1 MRNGENERMMLKRF
15 FLICVVWLCVA
26 NFSFSHSLNVS
37 IYSSPVSYD
46 ISLAGNF
53 GEPRPHHFHGGIDVK
68 TDGVEGKAIYAI
80 GDGYVS
86 RVTMGKYGFGN
97 AVYVTHP
104 EGYTSVYC
112 HLKSFSPRIKAAM
125 RRWQYAHETSDGDAL
140 LSPLDCPVSQGQLIA
155 LSGNT
160 GHSTGPHLHLEIH
173 DTETWNMLDPLDFIG
188 DYVNDTVPPRAHSL
202 MACPQQGEGIFNHHV
217 THQTFGI
224 TGSRLSQTFTA
235 WGRVG
240 FALRADDYMQDSHN
254 HFGIRETILQ
264 VDGHE
269 VFHAVVND
277 IPVESN
283 RLVNAWGDY
292 DHWLHHRVWYMKSYV
307 EPGNTLSIL
316 RAENR
321 GIIDFCEERDY
332 QFEYILRDFKGNE
345 SRYAFTVRG
354 EKTDIPETAYNET
367 PFRLFRWNQT
377 NTFSAPGVQ
386 LIVPY
391 GLLTNDM
398 RLQPTVRP
406 RENGFSDSYSFYPTS
421 YPLVSDGEISLYAYT
436 DRMGQNDVVR
446 QEYDYSKFYIAA
458 DGRYAGGD
466 YQNGWVSG
474 RIRELSSS
482 YELAYDDEAPEV
494 SPVTLGERV
503 VLRLSDAKSGVA
515 SNPATIDG
523 RFVVFDAADKQPLV
537 ICDLSETPI
546 RKTNRTHQLRFTA
559 IDNRQNTRVFET
571 NIIY

>member
-1 MRNGENERMMLKRF
+1 MLSLLLSAL
-15 FLICVVWLCVA
+15 FL
-26 NFSFSHSLNVS
+26 
-37 IYSSPVSYD
+37 YQSPIGFE

-53 GEPRPHHFHGGIDVK
+53 GEPRPHHFHGGIDIK
-68 TDGVEGKAIYAI
+68 TDGVEGKAIYSI

-86 RVTMGKYGFGN
+86 RVTVGKFGFGN

-125 RRWQYAHETSDGDAL
+125 RRWQYAHQTCEGDAQ
-140 LSPLDCPVSQGQLIA
+140 LSPMDCPVSQGQLIA

-188 DYVNDTVPPRAHSL
+188 DLVNDTVPPQAHSL
-202 MACPQQGEGIFNHHV
+202 MACPQQGEGVFNQSTSRQIFPISGH
-217 THQTFGI
+217 
-224 TGSRLSQTFTA
+224 SLSQTFTA
-235 WGRVG
+235 WGKVG
-240 FALRADDYMQDSHN
+240 FALRADDYMQASSN

-264 VDGHE
+264 VDGQE

-292 DHWLHHRVWYMKSYV
+292 DHWLHHRQWYMKSFA

-316 RAENR
+316 RAEQR
-321 GIIDFCEERDY
+321 GIIDFSEERDY
-332 QFEYILRDFKGNE
+332 QLEYILRDFKGNE

-354 EKTDIPETAYNET
+354 DKSSGEFEVPQQEEG
-367 PFRLFRWNQT
+367 RLFRWNQT
-377 NTFSAPGVQ
+377 NTFSAPGIQ

-391 GLLTNDM
+391 GLLASDM
-398 RLQPTVRP
+398 HLQPMVYP
-406 RENGFSDSYSFYPTS
+406 REGGFSDRYSFYPTS
-421 YPLVSDGEISLYAYT
+421 YPLISNGEISLYAFT
-436 DRMGQNDVVR
+436 DRVGADEVVR
-446 QEYDYSKFYIAA
+446 QEYDYTKFYVSA

-474 RIRELSSS
+474 KIRELGATFT
-482 YELAYDDEAPEV
+482 LDYDDVPPEV
-494 SPVTLGERV
+494 SPVSLGERV

-515 SNPATIDG
+515 SFSATIDVQ
-523 RFVVFDAADKQPLV
+523 FVVFEAADKQPLV
-537 ICDLSETPI
+537 ICDLAETPI

-559 IDNRQNTRVFET
+559 TDNRQNTQNFET
-571 NIIY
+571 SIIY

>member
-1 MRNGENERMMLKRF
+1 MLVVLLSL
-15 FLICVVWLCVA
+15 FL
-26 NFSFSHSLNVS
+26 S
-37 IYSSPVSYD
+37 IYHPPVSYD

-68 TDGVEGKAIYAI
+68 TDGVEGKAIYSI

-125 RRWQYAHETSDGDAL
+125 RRWQYAHETSDGDAQ

-173 DTETWNMLDPLDFIG
+173 NTETWNMLDPLDFIG
-188 DYVNDTVPPRAHSL
+188 DFINDTVPPRAHSL
-202 MACPQQGEGIFNHHV
+202 MACPQQGEGIFNHNV

-224 TGSRLSQTFTA
+224 TGSRLEQTFTA

-240 FALRADDYMQDSHN
+240 FALRADDYMQESQN

-264 VDGHE
+264 VDGQE

-292 DHWLHHRVWYMKSYV
+292 DHWLHHRTWYMKSFV

-321 GIIDFCEERDY
+321 GIVDFSEERDY
-332 QFEYILRDFKGNE
+332 QLEYILRDFKGNE
-345 SRYAFTVRG
+345 SRYSFTVRG
-354 EKTDIPETAYNET
+354 EKTDIPEPAYSEV

-386 LIVPY
+386 LVVPY
-391 GLLTNDM
+391 GLLASDM
-398 RLQPTVRP
+398 RLQPTVRS
-406 RENGFSDSYSFYPTS
+406 RANNFSDSYSFYPES

-436 DRMGQNDVVR
+436 DRVGSDEIVR
-446 QEYDYSKFYIAA
+446 QEYDASKFYVAA

-474 RIRELSSS
+474 AIRELGSS
-482 YELAYDDEAPEV
+482 YTLEYDDEAPEV

-515 SNPATIDG
+515 SYTATIDG

-559 IDNRQNTRVFET
+559 TDHRQNTRVFET

>member
-1 MRNGENERMMLKRF
+1 MLSLLLSAL
-15 FLICVVWLCVA
+15 FL
-26 NFSFSHSLNVS
+26 
-37 IYSSPVSYD
+37 YQSPIGFE

-53 GEPRPHHFHGGIDVK
+53 GEPRPHHFHGGIDIK
-68 TDGVEGKAIYAI
+68 TDGVEGKAIYSI
-80 GDGYVS
+80 GDGYIS
-86 RVTMGKYGFGN
+86 RVTVGKFGFGN

-125 RRWQYAHETSDGDAL
+125 RRWQYAHQTCEGDAQ
-140 LSPLDCPVSQGQLIA
+140 LSPMDCPVSQGQLIA

-188 DYVNDTVPPRAHSL
+188 DLVNDTVPPQAHSL
-202 MACPQQGEGIFNHHV
+202 MACPQQGEGVFNQSTSRQIFPISGH
-217 THQTFGI
+217 
-224 TGSRLSQTFTA
+224 SLSQTFTA
-235 WGRVG
+235 WGKVG
-240 FALRADDYMQDSHN
+240 FALRADDYMQASSN

-264 VDGHE
+264 VDGQE

-292 DHWLHHRVWYMKSYV
+292 DYWLHHRQWYMKSFV

-316 RAENR
+316 RAEQR
-321 GIIDFCEERDY
+321 GIIDFSEERDY
-332 QFEYILRDFKGNE
+332 QLEYILRDFKGNE

-354 EKTDIPETAYNET
+354 DKSSGEFEIPQQEEG
-367 PFRLFRWNQT
+367 RLFRWNQT
-377 NTFSAPGVQ
+377 NTFSAPGIQ

-391 GLLTNDM
+391 GLLASDM
-398 RLQPTVRP
+398 HLQPMVYP
-406 RENGFSDSYSFYPTS
+406 REGGFSDRYSFYPTS
-421 YPLVSDGEISLYAYT
+421 YPLISDGEISLYAFT
-436 DRMGQNDVVR
+436 DRVGADEVVR
-446 QEYDYSKFYIAA
+446 QEYDYTKFYISA

-474 RIRELSSS
+474 KIRELGATFT
-482 YELAYDDEAPEV
+482 LDYDDVPPEV
-494 SPVTLGERV
+494 SPVSLGERV

-515 SNPATIDG
+515 SFSATIDG
-523 RFVVFDAADKQPLV
+523 HFVVFEAADKQPLV
-537 ICDLSETPI
+537 ICDLAETPI

-559 IDNRQNTRVFET
+559 TDNRQNTQVLET
-571 NIIY
+571 SIIY

>member
-1 MRNGENERMMLKRF
+1 MLSLLLSAL
-15 FLICVVWLCVA
+15 FL
-26 NFSFSHSLNVS
+26 
-37 IYSSPVSYD
+37 YQSPIGFE

-53 GEPRPHHFHGGIDVK
+53 GEPRPHHFHGGIDIK
-68 TDGVEGKAIYAI
+68 TDGVEGKAIYSI

-86 RVTMGKYGFGN
+86 RVTVGKFGFGN

-125 RRWQYAHETSDGDAL
+125 RRWQYAHQTCEGDAQ
-140 LSPLDCPVSQGQLIA
+140 LSPMDCPVSQGQLIA

-188 DYVNDTVPPRAHSL
+188 DLVNDTVPPQAHSL
-202 MACPQQGEGIFNHHV
+202 MACPQQGEGIFNQS
-217 THQTFGI
+217 T
-224 TGSRLSQTFTA
+224 SRQIFPISGHSLSQTFTA
-235 WGRVG
+235 WGKVG
-240 FALRADDYMQDSHN
+240 FALRADDYMQASSN

-264 VDGHE
+264 VDGQE

-292 DHWLHHRVWYMKSYV
+292 DHWLHHRQWYMKSFV

-316 RAENR
+316 RAEQR
-321 GIIDFCEERDY
+321 GIIDFSEERDY
-332 QFEYILRDFKGNE
+332 QLEYILRDFKGNE

-354 EKTDIPETAYNET
+354 DKGSGEFEVPQQEEG
-367 PFRLFRWNQT
+367 RLFRWNQT
-377 NTFSAPGVQ
+377 NTFSAPGIQ

-391 GLLTNDM
+391 GLLASDM
-398 RLQPTVRP
+398 HLQPMVYP
-406 RENGFSDSYSFYPTS
+406 REGGFSDRYSFYPTS
-421 YPLVSDGEISLYAYT
+421 YPLISDGEISLYAFT
-436 DRMGQNDVVR
+436 DRVGADEVVR
-446 QEYDYSKFYIAA
+446 QEYDYTKFYVSA
-458 DGRYAGGD
+458 DGRYAGGN

-474 RIRELSSS
+474 KIRELGATFT
-482 YELAYDDEAPEV
+482 LDYDDVPPEV
-494 SPVTLGERV
+494 SPVSLGERV

-515 SNPATIDG
+515 SFSATIDG
-523 RFVVFDAADKQPLV
+523 QFVVFEAADKQPLV
-537 ICDLSETPI
+537 ICDLAETPI

-559 IDNRQNTRVFET
+559 TDNRQNTQVLET
-571 NIIY
+571 SIIY

>member
-1 MRNGENERMMLKRF
+1 MLSV
-15 FLICVVWLCVA
+15 LLSIIL
-26 NFSFSHSLNVS
+26 S
-37 IYSSPVSYD
+37 IYHPPVSYD
-46 ISLAGNF
+46 MSLAGNF
-53 GEPRPHHFHGGIDVK
+53 GEPRPNHFHGGIDIK
-68 TDGVEGKAIYAI
+68 TDGVEGKAIYSI

-125 RRWQYAHETSDGDAL
+125 RRYQYAHETSEGDAY

-173 DTETWNMLDPLDFIG
+173 DTETWNMLDPCDFIG
-188 DYVNDTVPPRAHSL
+188 DFINDSISPRAHGL
-202 MACPQQGEGIFNHHV
+202 MACPQRGEGVFNQS
-217 THQTFGI
+217 TSKQTFSI
-224 TGSRLSQTFTA
+224 SGSTLERSFTA

-240 FALRADDYMQDSHN
+240 FALWADDYMQASSN

-264 VDGHE
+264 VDGRE

-283 RLVNAWGDY
+283 RLVNSWGDY
-292 DHWLHHRVWYMKSYV
+292 EYWREHKTWYMKSFV

-321 GIIDFCEERDY
+321 GVIDFCEERDY
-332 QFEYILRDFKGNE
+332 QLEYILRDFKGNE
-345 SRYAFTVRG
+345 SHYAFVVRG
-354 EKTDIPETAYNET
+354 VKTEIPPLSLPAIDG
-367 PFRLFRWNQT
+367 PSRLFRWNQT
-377 NTFSAPGVQ
+377 NTYSAPGVQ

-391 GLLTNDM
+391 GLLTADM
-398 RLQPTVRP
+398 LLQPIVRL
-406 RENGFSDSYSFYPTS
+406 RMDRLSDSYTFYPSS
-421 YPLVSDGEISLYAYT
+421 YPLVSDGEISIYAHPE
-436 DRMGQNDVVR
+436 RLEGNDVMR
-446 QEYDYSKFYIAA
+446 RELDPSKLYVAA
-458 DGRYAGGD
+458 DGRFAGGD
-466 YQNGWVSG
+466 YKDGWVSG
-474 RIRELSSS
+474 RIRELGSVYS
-482 YELAYDDEAPEV
+482 LAYDNEAPEI
-494 SPVTLGERV
+494 SPVALGERV
-503 VLRLSDAKSGVA
+503 VLRLTDTGSGIA
-515 SNPATIDG
+515 SYTATIDG
-523 RFVVFDAADKQPLV
+523 RFVVFDAADKQPLA

-559 IDNRQNTRVFET
+559 TDNRQNTKVFET

>member
-1 MRNGENERMMLKRF
+1 ML
-15 FLICVVWLCVA
+15 VVLLSIV
-26 NFSFSHSLNVS
+26 LS
-37 IYSSPVSYD
+37 IYHPPVSYD
-46 ISLAGNF
+46 MSLAGNF

-68 TDGVEGKAIYAI
+68 TDGVEGKAIYSI

-86 RVTMGKYGFGN
+86 RVTMGKNGFGN

-125 RRWQYAHETSDGDAL
+125 RRWQYAHESCDGDAR
-140 LSPLDCPVSQGQLIA
+140 LSPLDCPVAQGQLIA

-188 DYVNDTVPPRAHSL
+188 DFVNDTVPPRAHSL
-202 MACPQQGEGIFNHHV
+202 MACPQEGEGVFNKDTGRQV
-217 THQTFGI
+217 FGI
-224 TGSRLSQTFTA
+224 SGSHLNQKFTA
-235 WGRVG
+235 WGKVG
-240 FALRADDYMQDSHN
+240 FALRADDYMQASSN

-292 DHWLHHRVWYMKSYV
+292 DYWLRHKVWYMKSFV

-316 RAENR
+316 RAEQR

-332 QFEYILRDFKGNE
+332 QLEYVLRDFKGNE

-354 EKTDIPETAYNET
+354 EKSTLPSSTEAPEG
-367 PFRLFRWNQT
+367 RLFRWNQT

-386 LIVPY
+386 LTVPY
-391 GLLTNDM
+391 GLLATDM
-398 RLQPTVRP
+398 RLQPVVFERSG
-406 RENGFSDSYSFYPTS
+406 GFSHGYSFYPSS
-421 YPLVSDGEISLYAYT
+421 YPLVTDGEVCLYAYT
-436 DRMGQNDVVR
+436 DRVGSDEVVR
-446 QEYDYSKFYIAA
+446 QEYDASKFYVAV

-466 YQNGWVSG
+466 YNNGWVSG
-474 RIRELSSS
+474 RIRELGAVCSL
-482 YELAYDDEAPEV
+482 EYDTDPPEV

-503 VLRLSDAKSGVA
+503 VLRLSDAQSGVA
-515 SNPATIDG
+515 SYTATIDG
-523 RFVVFDAADKQPLV
+523 QFVVFDAADKQPLV
-537 ICDLSETPI
+537 ICELAETPI
-546 RKTNRTHQLRFTA
+546 VKTNRTHQLRFTA
-559 IDNRQNTRVFET
+559 TDNRQNTRVFET
-571 NIIY
+571 SIIY

>member
-1 MRNGENERMMLKRF
+1 MLSLLLSAL
-15 FLICVVWLCVA
+15 FL
-26 NFSFSHSLNVS
+26 
-37 IYSSPVSYD
+37 YQSPIGFE

-53 GEPRPHHFHGGIDVK
+53 GEPRPHHFHGGIDIK
-68 TDGVEGKAIYAI
+68 TDGVEGKAIYSI

-86 RVTMGKYGFGN
+86 RVTVGKFGFGN

-125 RRWQYAHETSDGDAL
+125 RRWQYAHQTCEGDAQ
-140 LSPLDCPVSQGQLIA
+140 LSPMDCPVSQGQLIA

-188 DYVNDTVPPRAHSL
+188 DLVNDTVPPQAHSL
-202 MACPQQGEGIFNHHV
+202 MACPQQGEGVFNQSTSRQIFPISGH
-217 THQTFGI
+217 
-224 TGSRLSQTFTA
+224 SLSQTFTA
-235 WGRVG
+235 WGKVG
-240 FALRADDYMQDSHN
+240 FALRADDYMQASSN

-264 VDGHE
+264 VDGQE

-292 DHWLHHRVWYMKSYV
+292 DHWLHHRQWYMKSFV

-316 RAENR
+316 RAEQR
-321 GIIDFCEERDY
+321 GIIDFSEERDY
-332 QFEYILRDFKGNE
+332 QLEYILRDFKGNE

-354 EKTDIPETAYNET
+354 DKGSGEFEVPQQEEG
-367 PFRLFRWNQT
+367 RLFRWNQT
-377 NTFSAPGVQ
+377 NTFSAPGIQ

-391 GLLTNDM
+391 GLLASDM
-398 RLQPTVRP
+398 HLQPMVYP
-406 RENGFSDSYSFYPTS
+406 HEGGFSDRYSFYPTS
-421 YPLVSDGEISLYAYT
+421 YPLISDGEISLYAFT
-436 DRMGQNDVVR
+436 DRVGADEVVR
-446 QEYDYSKFYIAA
+446 QEYDYTKFYISA

-474 RIRELSSS
+474 KIRELGATFT
-482 YELAYDDEAPEV
+482 LDYDDVPPEV
-494 SPVTLGERV
+494 SPVSLGERV

-515 SNPATIDG
+515 SFSATIDG
-523 RFVVFDAADKQPLV
+523 QFVVFEAADKQPLV
-537 ICDLSETPI
+537 ICDLAETPI

-559 IDNRQNTRVFET
+559 TDNRQNTQVLET
-571 NIIY
+571 SIIY

>member
-1 MRNGENERMMLKRF
+1 MLTVLLSL
-15 FLICVVWLCVA
+15 FL
-26 NFSFSHSLNVS
+26 S
-37 IYSSPVSYD
+37 IYHPPVSYD

-53 GEPRPHHFHGGIDVK
+53 GEPRPHHFHGGIDIK
-68 TDGVEGKAIYAI
+68 TDGVEGKPIYSI

-86 RVTMGKYGFGN
+86 RVTMGKNGFGN
-97 AVYVTHP
+97 AVYITHP

-125 RRWQYAHETSDGDAL
+125 RRWQYAHETCEADAQ

-173 DTETWNMLDPLDFIG
+173 NTETWNMLDPCDFIG
-188 DYVNDTVPPRAHSL
+188 DFINDTVPPKAHSL
-202 MACPQQGEGIFNHHV
+202 MAYPQQGEGVFNKE
-217 THQTFGI
+217 TTKQSFAI
-224 TGSRLSQTFTA
+224 SGSRLDQNFTA

-240 FALRADDYMQDSHN
+240 FALRADDYMQDSNN
-254 HFGIRETILQ
+254 HFGIRETIFLM
-264 VDGHE
+264 DGQE

-277 IPVESN
+277 IPVEAN

-292 DHWLHHRVWYMKSYV
+292 DHWLRHRTWYMKSFV

-321 GIIDFCEERDY
+321 GVIDFNEERDY
-332 QFEYILRDFKGNE
+332 QLEYILRDFKGNE

-354 EKTDIPETAYNET
+354 VKTNLPSQTITDSPGGRV
-367 PFRLFRWNQT
+367 FHWNQT
-377 NTFSAPGVQ
+377 NTYSAPGVQ

-391 GLLTNDM
+391 GLLASDM
-398 RLQPTVRP
+398 YLQPVMHERSGKP
-406 RENGFSDSYSFYPTS
+406 SDSYSFYPSS
-421 YPLVSDGEISLYAYT
+421 YPLVNDGEILFFVRPERVDA
-436 DRMGQNDVVR
+436 DEVVR
-446 QEYDYSKFYIAA
+446 EEPDLSKFYVAA
-458 DGRYAGGD
+458 DGRFAGGD
-466 YQNGWVSG
+466 YKDGWVSG
-474 RIRELSSS
+474 RIRELGAS
-482 YELAYDDEAPEV
+482 YTLEYDNEAPEV
-494 SPVTLGERV
+494 SPVTLGEHV
-503 VLRLSDAKSGVA
+503 VLRLTDAQSGIA
-515 SNPATIDG
+515 SYTATIDG

-546 RKTNRTHQLRFTA
+546 RQTHRTHQLRFSAT
-559 IDNRQNTRVFET
+559 DNRQNTKVFET

>member
-1 MRNGENERMMLKRF
+1 MLSLLLSAL
-15 FLICVVWLCVA
+15 FL
-26 NFSFSHSLNVS
+26 
-37 IYSSPVSYD
+37 YQSPIGFE

-53 GEPRPHHFHGGIDVK
+53 GEPRPHHFHGGIDIK
-68 TDGVEGKAIYAI
+68 TDGVEGKAIYSI

-86 RVTMGKYGFGN
+86 RVTVGKFGFGN

-125 RRWQYAHETSDGDAL
+125 RRWQYAHQTCEGDAQ
-140 LSPLDCPVSQGQLIA
+140 LSPMDCPVSQGQLIA

-188 DYVNDTVPPRAHSL
+188 DLVNDTVPPQAHSL
-202 MACPQQGEGIFNHHV
+202 MACPQQGEGIFNQS
-217 THQTFGI
+217 TSRQIFPI
-224 TGSRLSQTFTA
+224 LGSRLSQTFTA
-235 WGRVG
+235 WGKVG
-240 FALRADDYMQDSHN
+240 FALRADDYMQASSN

-264 VDGHE
+264 VDGQE

-283 RLVNAWGDY
+283 RLFNAWGDY
-292 DHWLHHRVWYMKSYV
+292 DHWLHHRQWYMKSFV

-316 RAENR
+316 RAEQR
-321 GIIDFCEERDY
+321 GIIDFSEERDY

-354 EKTDIPETAYNET
+354 DKSSGEFEVPQQEEG
-367 PFRLFRWNQT
+367 RLFRWNQT
-377 NTFSAPGVQ
+377 NTFSAPGIQ

-391 GLLTNDM
+391 GLLASDM
-398 RLQPTVRP
+398 HLQPMVYP
-406 RENGFSDSYSFYPTS
+406 REGGFSDRYSFYPTS
-421 YPLVSDGEISLYAYT
+421 YPLISDGEISLYAFT
-436 DRMGQNDVVR
+436 DRVGADEVVR
-446 QEYDYSKFYIAA
+446 QEYDYTKFYISA

-474 RIRELSSS
+474 KIRELGATFM
-482 YELAYDDEAPEV
+482 LDYDDVPPEV
-494 SPVTLGERV
+494 SPVSLGERV

-515 SNPATIDG
+515 SFSATIDG
-523 RFVVFDAADKQPLV
+523 QFVVFEAADKQPLV
-537 ICDLSETPI
+537 ICDLAETPI

-559 IDNRQNTRVFET
+559 TDNRQNTQSFET
-571 NIIY
+571 SIIY

>member
-1 MRNGENERMMLKRF
+1 MLSLLLSAL
-15 FLICVVWLCVA
+15 FL
-26 NFSFSHSLNVS
+26 
-37 IYSSPVSYD
+37 YQSPIGFE

-53 GEPRPHHFHGGIDVK
+53 GEPRPHHFHGGIDIK
-68 TDGVEGKAIYAI
+68 TDGVEGKAIYSI

-86 RVTMGKYGFGN
+86 RVTVGKFGFGN

-125 RRWQYAHETSDGDAL
+125 RRWQYAHQTCEGDAQ
-140 LSPLDCPVSQGQLIA
+140 LSPMDCPVSQGQLIA

-188 DYVNDTVPPRAHSL
+188 DLVNDTVPPQAHSL
-202 MACPQQGEGIFNHHV
+202 MACPQQGEGIFNQS
-217 THQTFGI
+217 TSRQIFPI
-224 TGSRLSQTFTA
+224 LGSRLSQTFTA
-235 WGRVG
+235 WGKVG
-240 FALRADDYMQDSHN
+240 FALRADDYMQASSN

-264 VDGHE
+264 VDGQE

-292 DHWLHHRVWYMKSYV
+292 DHWLHHRQWYMKSFV

-316 RAENR
+316 RAEQR
-321 GIIDFCEERDY
+321 GIIDFSEERDY
-332 QFEYILRDFKGNE
+332 QLEYILRDFKGNE

-354 EKTDIPETAYNET
+354 DKSSGEFEVPQQEEG
-367 PFRLFRWNQT
+367 RLFRWNQT
-377 NTFSAPGVQ
+377 NTFSAPGIQ

-391 GLLTNDM
+391 GLLASDM
-398 RLQPTVRP
+398 HLQPMVYP
-406 RENGFSDSYSFYPTS
+406 REGGFSDRYSFYPTS
-421 YPLVSDGEISLYAYT
+421 YPLISDGEISLYAFT
-436 DRMGQNDVVR
+436 DRVGADEVVR
-446 QEYDYSKFYIAA
+446 QEYDYTKFYVSA

-474 RIRELSSS
+474 KIRELGATFT
-482 YELAYDDEAPEV
+482 LDYDDVPPEV
-494 SPVTLGERV
+494 SPVSLGERV

-515 SNPATIDG
+515 SFSATIDG
-523 RFVVFDAADKQPLV
+523 QFVVFEAADKQPLV
-537 ICDLSETPI
+537 ICDLAETPI
-546 RKTNRTHQLRFTA
+546 RKSNRTHQLRFTA
-559 IDNRQNTRVFET
+559 TDNRQNTQNFET
-571 NIIY
+571 SIIY

>member
-1 MRNGENERMMLKRF
+1 MLSLLLSAL
-15 FLICVVWLCVA
+15 FL
-26 NFSFSHSLNVS
+26 
-37 IYSSPVSYD
+37 YQSPIGFE

-53 GEPRPHHFHGGIDVK
+53 GEPRPHHFHGGIDIK
-68 TDGVEGKAIYAI
+68 TDGVEGKAIYSI

-86 RVTMGKYGFGN
+86 RVTVGKFGFGN

-125 RRWQYAHETSDGDAL
+125 RRWQYAHQTCEGDAQ
-140 LSPLDCPVSQGQLIA
+140 LSPMDCPVSQGQLIA

-188 DYVNDTVPPRAHSL
+188 DLVNDTVPPQAHSL
-202 MACPQQGEGIFNHHV
+202 MACPQQGEGIFNQS
-217 THQTFGI
+217 TSRQIFPI
-224 TGSRLSQTFTA
+224 LGSRLSQTFTA
-235 WGRVG
+235 WGKVG
-240 FALRADDYMQDSHN
+240 FALRADDYMQASSN

-264 VDGHE
+264 VDGQE

-292 DHWLHHRVWYMKSYV
+292 DHWLHHRQWYMKSFV

-316 RAENR
+316 RAEQR
-321 GIIDFCEERDY
+321 GIIDFSEERDY
-332 QFEYILRDFKGNE
+332 QLEYILRDFKGNE

-354 EKTDIPETAYNET
+354 DKSSGEFEVPQQEEG
-367 PFRLFRWNQT
+367 RLFRWNQT
-377 NTFSAPGVQ
+377 NTFSAPGIQ

-391 GLLTNDM
+391 GLLASDM
-398 RLQPTVRP
+398 HLQPMVYP
-406 RENGFSDSYSFYPTS
+406 REGGFSDRYSFYPTS
-421 YPLVSDGEISLYAYT
+421 YPLISDGEISLYAFT
-436 DRMGQNDVVR
+436 DRVGADEVVR
-446 QEYDYSKFYIAA
+446 QEYDYTKFYISA

-474 RIRELSSS
+474 KIRELGATFT
-482 YELAYDDEAPEV
+482 LDYDDVPPEV
-494 SPVTLGERV
+494 SPVSLGERV

-515 SNPATIDG
+515 SFSATIDG
-523 RFVVFDAADKQPLV
+523 QFVVFEAADKQPLV
-537 ICDLSETPI
+537 ICDLAETPI

-559 IDNRQNTRVFET
+559 TDNRQNTQVLET
-571 NIIY
+571 SIIY